1 MSEAT
6 AVCDPQPVETSPP
19 KRPVSPEL
27 SEKRRLACIA
37 GNKSRVVLSSDDAAT
52 LARAFALAGPIL
64 DKLAA
69 KIAQEAANAS

>member
-1 MSEAT
+1 
-6 AVCDPQPVETSPP
+6 
-19 KRPVSPEL
+19 VSPEL

-52 LARAFALAGPIL
+52 LAHAFALAGPIL

-69 KIAQEAANAS
+69 KVAPEATDAS